1 MLFLLIVSS
10 DCGKNE
16 KLVFELHVNTQ
27 TMVLRI
33 LWNMKSKNF
42 TSEVYGK
49 WEIAQWDE
57 HEDPSSI
64 PCLKLKSSV
73 KSLHQ

>member
-1 MLFLLIVSS
+1 MNYIKYTNYGLENFVEYEI
-10 DCGKNE
+10 
-16 KLVFELHVNTQ
+16 
-27 TMVLRI
+27 
-33 LWNMKSKNF
+33 KNF
-42 TSEVYGK
+42 TSEVYRK

-73 KSLHQ
+73 KSLPPVISIQGRNKQADL